1 MYKVGIELEVKP
13 VGSNNRQSVLD
24 HLNNSGIPIS
34 WENYSFTEIEN
45 WVMKP
50 DVSVYGGFELVSKPL
65 TGYPEIEEEVTK
77 LTSALKG
84 MLRVDRDCG
93 HHIHISLL
101 EKYWARRRVDVSTR
115 DGRLRAIRSKQVKIF
130 CAKLLRNYAY
140 FQSVIDSIVAPSRR
154 VSGSEAYNRAISS
167 EYANQTNE
175 SIEDYVSTISRVV
188 LPRHSVINFESLI
201 KYGTVE
207 FRQFQGTMNKTKIM
221 NWMKLCERF
230 CARTSDRKYKNHSP
244 LNYPKT
250 IEGMC
255 DFLGFGKYGVRRWA
269 ISRAISNGFQEL
281 AIERVPEV
289 RNSVSSPRNSA
300 RMNNSHPS
308 PVCSEPNCSNPLGN
322 GAFLGYCEN
331 CIQSTPTHTSTEEA
345 ILVLENDF
353 DYYHQLRNAI
363 TLYRH
368 EDVQFSRLDLHDR
381 VKIILTNH
389 EDIIL
394 PTFSQDRIGQYIGI
408 IIRHFLNHFCDLDN
422 E

>member
-13 VGSNNRQSVLD
+13 VGNNNRQSVLN

-34 WENYSFTEIEN
+34 WERYSFEAVEN

-50 DVSVYGGFELVSKPL
+50 DVSVHGGFELVSKPL

-77 LTSALKG
+77 LTKALKG

-93 HHIHISLL
+93 HHVHIALL

-115 DGRLRAIRSKQVKIF
+115 DGRRTAIKSKQVKIF

-154 VSGSEAYNRAISS
+154 VSGSEAYNRAIDE
-167 EYANQTNE
+167 EYATQTNE
-175 SIEDYVSTISRVV
+175 SIEDYVNTVYRIS
-188 LPRHSVINFESLI
+188 LPRHSVINYESLV

-250 IEGMC
+250 IDGMC

-269 ISRAISNGFQEL
+269 RSRASSNGFTDL

-289 RNSVSSPRNSA
+289 INSISGSGNRST
-300 RMNNSHPS
+300 
-308 PVCSEPNCSNPLGN
+308 SELITTAETTVPHSRSVYPLGHELN
-322 GAFLGYCEN
+322 
-331 CIQSTPTHTSTEEA
+331 PTIEMRSIALQNE
-345 ILVLENDF
+345 IVLHMENDEV
-353 DYYHQLRNAI
+353 
-363 TLYRH
+363 LYNIIRQAR
-368 EDVQFSRLDLHDR
+368 ERRERLNQDGLTAQR
-381 VKIILTNH
+381 V
-389 EDIIL
+389 DIIV
-394 PTFSQDRIGQYIGI
+394 TNW
-408 IIRHFLNHFCDLDN
+408 NHRYRAIDYSSTSPEWDGVNWNRLANQINVHELC
-422 E
+422 

>member
-13 VGSNNRQSVLD
+13 VGSNNRNSILN

-34 WENYSFTEIEN
+34 WERYSFEAIEN

-50 DVSVYGGFELVSKPL
+50 DVSVHGGFELVSKPL

-77 LTSALKG
+77 LTRALKG

-93 HHIHISLL
+93 HHIHIALL

-154 VSGSEAYNRAISS
+154 VSGSEAYNGAISS

-188 LPRHSVINFESLI
+188 LPRHSVINFESLV

-269 ISRAISNGFQEL
+269 ISRAVSNGFQEL

-300 RMNNSHPS
+300 RMNLEARLCNHD
-308 PVCSEPNCSNPLGN
+308 NCNTTIRGRIDAITLVLDNNYESYEYMRELASNPLLWRGN
-322 GAFLGYCEN
+322 
-331 CIQSTPTHTSTEEA
+331 STQAEIDAMHSMVDLVTEHVST
-345 ILVLENDF
+345 
-353 DYYHQLRNAI
+353 YYS
-363 TLYRH
+363 
-368 EDVQFSRLDLHDR
+368 E
-381 VKIILTNH
+381 
-389 EDIIL
+389 
-394 PTFSQDRIGQYIGI
+394 
-408 IIRHFLNHFCDLDN
+408 LNHGRNVIRYVCNYYISHFNN

>member
-13 VGSNNRQSVLD
+13 VGSNNRESILN

-34 WENYSFTEIEN
+34 WERYSFEAIEN

-50 DVSVYGGFELVSKPL
+50 DISVLSGFELVSKPL
-65 TGYPEIEEEVTK
+65 TGYPEIEEEVRK
-77 LTSALKG
+77 LTAALKG
-84 MLRVDRDCG
+84 MVRVDRDCG
-93 HHIHISLL
+93 HHIHIALL

-115 DGRLRAIRSKQVKIF
+115 DGRRTAIKSKQVKLF

-154 VSGSEAYNRAISS
+154 VSGSQAYNAPISE

-175 SIEDYVSTISRVV
+175 SIEDYVSSISRVT
-188 LPRHSVINFESLI
+188 LPRHSVINYESLI

-269 ISRAISNGFQEL
+269 ISRAVSNGFPQL
-281 AIERVPEV
+281 ANTRAPEV
-289 RNSVSSPRNSA
+289 VNSVSSPRNDA
-300 RMNNSHPS
+300 RMN
-308 PVCSEPNCSNPLGN
+308 VCNGQCSNEVDEN
-322 GAFLGYCEN
+322 AFLGYC
-331 CIQSTPTHTSTEEA
+331 QSCLASQSREIRSIALQNE
-345 ILVLENDF
+345 IVLHMENDEV
-353 DYYHQLRNAI
+353 
-363 TLYRH
+363 LYNIIRQAR
-368 EDVQFSRLDLHDR
+368 ERRERLNQDGLTAQR
-381 VKIILTNH
+381 V
-389 EDIIL
+389 DIIV
-394 PTFSQDRIGQYIGI
+394 TNW
-408 IIRHFLNHFCDLDN
+408 NHRCRAIDYSSTSPEWDGVNWNRLAN
-422 E
+422 QINLHELC